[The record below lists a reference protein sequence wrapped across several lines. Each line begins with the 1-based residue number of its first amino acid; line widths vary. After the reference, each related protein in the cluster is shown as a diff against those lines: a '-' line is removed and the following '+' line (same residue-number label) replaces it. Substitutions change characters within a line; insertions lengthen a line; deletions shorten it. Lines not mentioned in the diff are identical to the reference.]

1 MMLPL
6 SSLTYTS
13 SSPLKKV
20 TVPHHEDNFDMT
32 VTFCADCGSALSKEA
47 DAEAFRGMVIVFA
60 GCLDG
65 KGALDEVRPQAELWT
80 KWRVGCRGALEGVR
94 QCEKFE

>member
-80 KWRVGCRGALEGVR
+80 KWRVGWRGVGGGEAV
-94 QCEKFE
+94 